1 MERAVPQECVKLQ
14 GLNLQMLL
22 LVHKCHLLMVEGL
35 RNLEVFP
42 HTLNSRVIPRAGLGQ
57 AALKTSLLPHSEG
70 SGTWEVLPHTA
81 WWAVGKTTGNSWTFF
96 KISHSQ
102 FPLVFCL
109 ICSLQNK
116 TTIWH
121 IFLGALLLLVPVS
134 ARGERQQSAFSNLLG
149 CDSTLLQHWVLA
161 ATGSWQ
167 CVSMCWNVGFNVL

>member
-57 AALKTSLLPHSEG
+57 AALKTSLQPHSEG

-81 WWAVGKTTGNSWTFF
+81 WWAVGKTTLTF
-96 KISHSQ
+96 
-102 FPLVFCL
+102 
-109 ICSLQNK
+109 
-116 TTIWH
+116 
-121 IFLGALLLLVPVS
+121 
-134 ARGERQQSAFSNLLG
+134 
-149 CDSTLLQHWVLA
+149 
-161 ATGSWQ
+161 
-167 CVSMCWNVGFNVL
+167 